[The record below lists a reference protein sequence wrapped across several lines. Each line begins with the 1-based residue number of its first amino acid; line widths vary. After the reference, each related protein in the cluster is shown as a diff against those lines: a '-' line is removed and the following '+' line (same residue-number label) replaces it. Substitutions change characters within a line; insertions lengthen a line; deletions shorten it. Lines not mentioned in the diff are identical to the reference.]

1 MTMAFYEY
9 ECHDCGHDFTVEE
22 SFEEHDQHQAPECP
36 KCGSHDVGQLLSEV
50 HVKTSKKT

>member
-1 MTMAFYEY
+1 MAFYEY